1 MFKWLLDQEDE
12 DDIDE
17 ITTYDEL
24 LAGLVEYDTEQA
36 RRLRILSDL
45 IKEGSI

>member
-1 MFKWLLDQEDE
+1 MFNLDQEDE

-24 LAGLVEYDTEQA
+24 LAGLAEHDTEQA